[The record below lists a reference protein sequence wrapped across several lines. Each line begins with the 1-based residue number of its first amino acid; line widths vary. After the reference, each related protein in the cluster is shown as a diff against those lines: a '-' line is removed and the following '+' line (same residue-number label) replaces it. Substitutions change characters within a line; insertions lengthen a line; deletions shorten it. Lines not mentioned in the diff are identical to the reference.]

1 MALLDL
7 QSLEL
12 ESTPGAAPPKGS
24 RSSKGCGNTSHLS
37 LLLC

>member
-12 ESTPGAAPPKGS
+12 SGRDRDHDCGCDDNDGS
-24 RSSKGCGNTSHLS
+24 FLS
-37 LLLC
+37 FLLCSH

>member
-12 ESTPGAAPPKGS
+12 SGRRGDCDDDHDDDCGS
-24 RSSKGCGNTSHLS
+24 SIS
-37 LLLC
+37 LLLCSH

>member
-12 ESTPGAAPPKGS
+12 SG
-24 RSSKGCGNTSHLS
+24 RVRYCDDDHDYDCDSSSLS
-37 LLLC
+37 LLLCSH

>member
-12 ESTPGAAPPKGS
+12 SGRDCDCDDDYDCDESS
-24 RSSKGCGNTSHLS
+24 LS
-37 LLLC
+37 LLLCSH